1 MEGSRPPNPPSTQAG
16 QASNPNNTLRQ
27 GSRGPPRHRPTQA
40 SQEVNTTSREGN
52 NPTIPPARHS
62 QGSSK
67 EEPIPKWVINL
78 SNKPLTPAQR
88 SVLAKG
94 PNFAVTPRQPPN
106 LEYITAIEAACTKLS
121 QQDAEELRANINRV
135 LRSSHHPKPNLTK
148 AQMSALREL
157 KKDRDR
163 IILTADK
170 GVAMVVMDRQDY
182 INKANHLLNQNTYK
196 IITKDPTNTI
206 KNKLINIL
214 KTIKTKSGLGTSTYK
229 SMYPTG
235 CVPPK
240 FYGLPK
246 IHKPDTPLRPI
257 VSSCGSV
264 TYGVAKELA
273 KILKPLVGQS
283 PHHIN
288 STQDFV
294 EQAKHFKLESGE
306 CFSSYDVSALFTS
319 VPIDPALNIIKDLLV
334 KDNTLKERTVMDVED
349 IILLLEF
356 CLKNTYFSFQDQ
368 FYEQV
373 EGAAMGSPVSPI
385 VANLYME
392 YLEQKALSTAPHPT
406 PKFWGRYVDDTFFIH
421 KEANKQGFLQ
431 HINSVDPAIRFTV
444 EDNKEDGSI
453 PFLDTIVKPE
463 ADGSLSITVYRKP
476 THTDQYLQWDS
487 HHHLSAKFSVIQT
500 LSHRAST
507 MCSDPELLQKE
518 KEHLRKALTK
528 CNYPKWALDKV
539 EKRLNRSTRQVNDGG
554 NNSAQTANQG
564 VQSKGHIVIPYTQGL
579 CESIKKIC
587 GRYGIQTHFKGGTT
601 IKNLLV
607 SPKDKDPMVNQS
619 SAIYWY
625 QCGDLG
631 CDDEYIGETSRTFGE
646 RYKEHLKA
654 PSAIHHHS
662 TQTGHTTNHNNFQII
677 GREGHNLARNIKE
690 SIYIRVNNP
699 SLNNNIGKFN
709 LSYIWDRVLLNT
721 KGLTLK

>member
-1 MEGSRPPNPPSTQAG
+1 
-16 QASNPNNTLRQ
+16 
-27 GSRGPPRHRPTQA
+27 
-40 SQEVNTTSREGN
+40 
-52 NPTIPPARHS
+52 
-62 QGSSK
+62 
-67 EEPIPKWVINL
+67 
-78 SNKPLTPAQR
+78 
-88 SVLAKG
+88 
-94 PNFAVTPRQPPN
+94 
-106 LEYITAIEAACTKLS
+106 
-121 QQDAEELRANINRV
+121 
-135 LRSSHHPKPNLTK
+135 
-148 AQMSALREL
+148 
-157 KKDRDR
+157 
-163 IILTADK
+163 
-170 GVAMVVMDRQDY
+170 MVVMDKKDY
-182 INKANHLLNQNTYK
+182 INKSNQLLNQNTYK
-196 IITKDPTNTI
+196 VISKDPTNTI

-214 KTIKTKSGLGTSTYK
+214 KGIKTKTGLGSNTYK

-273 KILKPLVGQS
+273 KILKPLVGKS

-294 EQAKHFKLESGE
+294 EQAKHFKLEAGE
-306 CFSSYDVSALFTS
+306 CLSSYDVSALFTS

-334 KDNTLKERTVMDVED
+334 KDNTLKERTVMEVED

-356 CLKNTYFSFQDQ
+356 CLKNTYFSFQVQ

-392 YLEQKALSTAPHPT
+392 YLEQKALSTAPNP
-406 PKFWGRYVDDTFFIH
+406 PKFWGRYVDDTFVIH
-421 KEANKQGFLQ
+421 KEANKQSFLQ

-500 LSHRAST
+500 LSHRASRV
-507 MCSDPELLQKE
+507 CSNPELLQKE
-518 KEHLRKALTK
+518 KQHLRKALTK

-554 NNSAQTANQG
+554 NNSAQPANHE

-587 GRYGIQTHFKGGTT
+587 GRYGIQTHFKGGKT

-607 SPKDKDPMVNQS
+607 SPKDKDPILNQS
-619 SAIYWY
+619 GAIYRY
-625 QCGDLG
+625 QCNNLG

-654 PSAIHHHS
+654 PSAIHYHS
-662 TQTGHTTNHNNFQII
+662 TITGHSTNHNNFQII

-709 LSYIWDRVLLNT
+709 LSHIWDRVLLNT